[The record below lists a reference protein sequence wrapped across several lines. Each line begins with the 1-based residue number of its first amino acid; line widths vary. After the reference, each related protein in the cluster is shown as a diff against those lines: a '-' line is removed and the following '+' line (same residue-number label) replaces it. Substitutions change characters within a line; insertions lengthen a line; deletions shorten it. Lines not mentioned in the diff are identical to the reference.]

1 VTRLRCSDGL
11 DLVSYGSIWL
21 VTLALTIPSLSLGL
35 VEVML
40 VALELLD
47 IGYGG
52 NSSDQFSSA
61 SRLADTSSSVRG
73 FGMVMAVVSSMAWT
87 STSIALGCDIFR
99 YDCSTSLKNQD
110 VQHRING
117 TDNSSRSTRYVY
129 LLDSPMRLAP
139 NALVSTTNFLD
150 FPPCVTSGIAAYR
163 IRPDTTSGIRH
174 PSGLG
179 YA

>member
-52 NSSDQFSSA
+52 NSSDQFSSSFA
-61 SRLADTSSSVRG
+61 SRRHIFECERVWNGDGGGIVNGLDINVDC
-73 FGMVMAVVSSMAWT
+73 AW
-87 STSIALGCDIFR
+87 
-99 YDCSTSLKNQD
+99 
-110 VQHRING
+110 
-117 TDNSSRSTRYVY
+117 
-129 LLDSPMRLAP
+129 M
-139 NALVSTTNFLD
+139 
-150 FPPCVTSGIAAYR
+150 
-163 IRPDTTSGIRH
+163 
-174 PSGLG
+174 
-179 YA
+179 